1 MQRGA
6 TVSSHLSVIL
16 FEFNGL
22 EIPIHTKCQR
32 IVVYIKTE
40 IAI

>member
-1 MQRGA
+1 MHRGA
-6 TVSSHLSVIL
+6 TKLSHLSIIL
-16 FEFNGL
+16 LEFKEL